1 MARSKP
7 ADQLC
12 SVVIS
17 RVTVLGP
24 LLLKG
29 GGCMCAAGVDVSTIE
44 IKAPRILP
52 AV

>member
-12 SVVIS
+12 SVVS
-17 RVTVLGP
+17 RITVLEP